1 MRPRQV
7 EMADLSRL
15 DAIIQFDC
23 RVRRWLGGVPLST
36 IVVLVDAIVDEMEG
50 RARPRCRGVA
60 RGSAI
65 PRRPSCP
72 SMSSRPRLVPSDAP
86 EAPQRTAEQS
96 ELHLP
101 ES

>member
-7 EMADLSRL
+7 EMTDLSRL

-36 IVVLVDAIVDEMEG
+36 IVVLVDAIVDEMEA
-50 RARPRCRGVA
+50 RARPRYRGVA

-65 PRRPSCP
+65 PRRPSGA
-72 SMSSRPRLVPSDAP
+72 SMSFWPRLVPTDAP
-86 EAPQRTAEQS
+86 EALRRTAEPS
-96 ELHLP
+96 ERHLP
-101 ES
+101 E